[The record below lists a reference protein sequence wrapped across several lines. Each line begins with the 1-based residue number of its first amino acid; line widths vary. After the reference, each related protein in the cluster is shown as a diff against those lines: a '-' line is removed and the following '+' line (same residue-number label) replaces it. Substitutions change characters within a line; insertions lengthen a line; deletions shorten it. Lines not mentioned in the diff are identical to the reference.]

1 MFYNI
6 QTIPSLTVVR
16 FLSEVDYHSKHQLES
31 MEMTVRAKHKEVE
44 LLKLAIEQRDAEIE
58 RLTELTRYTR
68 ISCDLNIRCNEHAIS

>member
-1 MFYNI
+1 
-6 QTIPSLTVVR
+6 
-16 FLSEVDYHSKHQLES
+16 